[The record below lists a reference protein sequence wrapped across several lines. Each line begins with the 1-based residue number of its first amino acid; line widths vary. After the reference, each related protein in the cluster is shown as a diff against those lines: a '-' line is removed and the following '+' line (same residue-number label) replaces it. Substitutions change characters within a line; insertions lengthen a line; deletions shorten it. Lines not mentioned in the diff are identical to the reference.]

1 MVFPLC
7 WLFNYT
13 RVREACVYGTLTE
26 REPVQLKCLQANAQS
41 HKAAP
46 SGPSFFHQT
55 LNDCRVPAL
64 KGRPSCQPLAHCR
77 KYQWR
82 EGSLCETCHQA
93 QLEEGARGNVAGKTP
108 SWLQMPSLEISRLYH
123 FEPMWCLE
131 TYFHGHPTQLPRWAL
146 GMLSASWGCSLR
158 DPGKLRGWNASRIHG
173 GTTLGHTDS
182 QASAIKHVTPVLATG
197 AGVLGQLSLWLS
209 IADSWQFNFTP
220 QVPHYL
226 CRHLENMWSLDRI
239 SDQWQRLH
247 RVQVVA
253 VKVKVSVHELAVVGI
268 HDSGV

>member
-1 MVFPLC
+1 MFFPLC

-55 LNDCRVPAL
+55 LNDCSVPAL
-64 KGRPSCQPLAHCR
+64 KGRPSCQPLAHSR

-123 FEPMWCLE
+123 LEPMWCLE
-131 TYFHGHPTQLPRWAL
+131 TYFHGHPTQLPHGLWECFLRREDAH
-146 GMLSASWGCSLR
+146 WGTQEN
-158 DPGKLRGWNASRIHG
+158 WEAEM
-173 GTTLGHTDS
+173 
-182 QASAIKHVTPVLATG
+182 QAESMEGQHWVTPTHRP
-197 AGVLGQLSLWLS
+197 QRSNMSHLSWPL
-209 IADSWQFNFTP
+209 
-220 QVPHYL
+220 
-226 CRHLENMWSLDRI
+226 
-239 SDQWQRLH
+239 
-247 RVQVVA
+247 VQVF
-253 VKVKVSVHELAVVGI
+253 
-268 HDSGV
+268 